1 MAIEI
6 RETFVVE
13 APIDEVW
20 RFVMDP
26 QRVVA
31 CMPGAE
37 LDEMVDDKTFL
48 GTVSIKVGAVTARYA
63 GRVQFTSVD
72 EGGHV
77 VEMVAEGKETSGG
90 TARATLSSRLQ
101 SLPDGHTEV
110 TAEASIDI
118 TGRIMQVGRGMIQ
131 GVSQQLFR
139 QFVACA
145 KTRLEAADAEAG
157 TAVDA
162 EPEPIRAIPLI
173 AKVTWTA
180 IVNFVRRLL
189 RRPAT

>member
-72 EGGHV
+72 EVGHV

-90 TARATLSSRLQ
+90 TARATLSSRLH
-101 SLPDGHTEV
+101 SLADGHTEV

-139 QFVACA
+139 QFVVCA
-145 KTRLEAADAEAG
+145 KTRLETADAEAG

>member
-26 QRVVA
+26 RRVVA

-37 LDEMVDDKTFL
+37 LDEMVDDKTLL
-48 GTVSIKVGAVTARYA
+48 GSVSVKVGAVTARYA
-63 GRVQFTSVD
+63 GRVQFTKVD
-72 EGGHV
+72 EDGHV

-90 TARATLSSRLQ
+90 TARATMSSSLQ
-101 SLPDGHTEV
+101 SLADGRTEV

-131 GVSQQLFR
+131 GVSIQLFR

-145 KTRLEAADAEAG
+145 KTRLETADAEAG

-173 AKVTWTA
+173 ANVTWTA
-180 IVNFVRRLL
+180 IVNAVRRLL
-189 RRPAT
+189 GRPVT

>member
-20 RFVMDP
+20 RFVIDP
-26 QRVVA
+26 QRVVG

-37 LDEMVDDKTFL
+37 LDEVVDDKTFL

-72 EGGHV
+72 ERRHA
-77 VEMVAEGKETSGG
+77 VEMVAEGKETGGG
-90 TARATLSSRLQ
+90 TARATMSSSLQ
-101 SLPDGHTEV
+101 SLADGRTEV
-110 TAEASIDI
+110 TTEASIDI

-131 GVSQQLFR
+131 GVSHQLFR

-145 KTRLEAADAEAG
+145 KTRLETADAEAE

-162 EPEPIRAIPLI
+162 KPEPIRAIPLV
-173 AKVTWTA
+173 ANVTWTA
-180 IVNFVRRLL
+180 IVNAVRRLL
-189 RRPAT
+189 RRPST

>member
-139 QFVACA
+139 QFVDCA

>member
-20 RFVMDP
+20 RFVIDP
-26 QRVVA
+26 QRVVG

-37 LDEMVDDKTFL
+37 LDEVVDDKTFL

-72 EGGHV
+72 EVGHA
-77 VEMVAEGKETSGG
+77 VEMVAEGKETGGG
-90 TARATLSSRLQ
+90 TARATMSSSLQ
-101 SLPDGHTEV
+101 SLADGRTEV
-110 TAEASIDI
+110 TTEASIDI

-131 GVSQQLFR
+131 GVSHQLFR

-145 KTRLEAADAEAG
+145 KTRLETADAEAE

-162 EPEPIRAIPLI
+162 GAEPIRAIPLV
-173 AKVTWTA
+173 ANVTWTA
-180 IVNFVRRLL
+180 IVNAVRRLL
-189 RRPAT
+189 RRPST